1 MRIGILGGS
10 FDPIHVGHAIIASYI
25 MRHTSLEQLWLMV
38 TPENPWKEGQLHA
51 SELHRLRMTELVTR
65 HIEGVTTSAFEM
77 QLPRPSYSVD
87 TLRAL
92 RERFPQHE
100 FVLVIGADNWVEF
113 DRWRDYEEILRHHHV
128 MVYPRL
134 GYDIQ
139 VPDELQER
147 VTIVQAPIIE
157 VSSTMIR
164 LELQQGHDATFYVTD
179 EVNRYIVKNH
189 LYMPQ

>member
-113 DRWRDYEEILRHHHV
+113 DRWRDHEEILRHHHV

-164 LELQQGHDATFYVTD
+164 QELQQGHDATFYVTD
-179 EVNRYIVKNH
+179 EVNHYIVKNH